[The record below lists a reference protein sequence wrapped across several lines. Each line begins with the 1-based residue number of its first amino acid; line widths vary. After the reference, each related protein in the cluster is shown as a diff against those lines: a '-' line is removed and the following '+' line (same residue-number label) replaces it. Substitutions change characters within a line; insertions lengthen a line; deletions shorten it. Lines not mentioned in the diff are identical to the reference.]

1 MSLFDLLAGAGSAAA
16 GYQMA
21 EDIRQT
27 GREGAAQIQELGRQL
42 QDQAA
47 FRGYGVQTGLGRS
60 TISPTGSLDVGV
72 GPQQAM
78 LQAGQSM
85 FGGAGAGFDAAGQ
98 ALQQAMTNPAYAQAL
113 AAMQAGQAGLAG
125 QQAGA
130 LGASQQAMQQAMM
143 DTAGREQQVF
153 ERAMALQ
160 EPGLQRAQAAQQA
173 REFAM
178 GRGGLRGSQFG
189 GTAED
194 AAMARARAEAT
205 NQAAFQAMGQAQ
217 QEAINRANMAAQFGQ
232 LGTQAGQLQGQLG
245 TNLGQLGLQQAQLGQ
260 RGAGMLADIAQAG
273 GQLGLQGYEAAFTPF
288 EQQLEALKLGSLAG
302 EMAQTGQLT
311 GAGYGAQLGLG
322 GIQSQINAEKAASEL
337 FGNLFGAG
345 MTAIG
350 SIGAGAPAGSSLFQQ
365 LLGVYP
371 AQQEGEDPLAFLEGI
386 I

>member
-1 MSLFDLLAGAGSAAA
+1 MSLFNLLGAGGALYA
-16 GYQMA
+16 GLDIA
-21 EDIRQT
+21 EDIRKV
-27 GREGAAQIQELGRQL
+27 GSEGAASMQALGERMGPET
-42 QDQAA
+42 A

-60 TISPTGSLDVGV
+60 TIDPTGSLDVGV

-217 QEAINRANMAAQFGQ
+217 QEALNRANMAAQFGQ

-260 RGAGMLADIAQAG
+260 QGAGMLGELAQRG
-273 GQLGLQGYEAAFTPF
+273 GALGLQGYTTAFTPMQ
-288 EQQLEALKLGSLAG
+288 QQLNALQVGQQAAD
-302 EMAQTGQLT
+302 MAQTGQLT
-311 GAGYGAQLGLG
+311 GAGYLAQLGLG
-322 GIQSQINAEKAASEL
+322 GLQSQINAELAAGQTYADLVS
-337 FGNLFGAG
+337 AG
-345 MTAIG
+345 TTALSGIAGSGG
-350 SIGAGAPAGSSLFQQ
+350 SIWDDIRQV
-365 LLGVYP
+365 LG
-371 AQQEGEDPLAFLEGI
+371 F
-386 I
+386 